1 MSATGRAPR
10 AVVYNRAGDEA
21 HPRVTSPNRHPQD
34 RVAAVIALASAVQGM
49 LAVCTAALPALA
61 PAIARTLGV
70 DASLIGLQASLVY
83 GSALAATFATGTLI
97 RRLGATRTVQ
107 VALGLNAAGLCAA
120 ATGTLWTVAA
130 GSVAIGLGL
139 GITTPA
145 TAHWL
150 ARFVP
155 MTRQNVVFS
164 LKQAGVPLG
173 GMAASLA
180 GPAIAVTAGWPWAL
194 LFYAAVCLALLVAL
208 QPRRERW
215 DDDRVPDAPWLGQP
229 LGGIPIAWA
238 DPAVRSLVIA
248 GALFNVM
255 HVALTAFTVNLLVKD
270 AGYALVVAGVVS
282 GMAQFGGAAGR
293 VMLGFAA
300 DRMRD
305 SLTILWVAGAL
316 MTLMCLLT
324 GTVGAHWPPSAVA
337 VLFLVFGFI
346 GIGWNGVFHG
356 QLARLSPHGSVGMVS
371 SGAGFF
377 LFLTALAGPSLFAA
391 LYAALGSYTSTFA
404 VLAVAPL
411 AGLAFA
417 RRAQLVARTRGP
429 SPRHPMPRAPR

>member
-1 MSATGRAPR
+1 MSVSRPL
-10 AVVYNRAGDEA
+10 
-21 HPRVTSPNRHPQD
+21 PQD

-61 PAIARTLGV
+61 PAIARSLEV
-70 DASLIGLQASLVY
+70 DPSLIGLQASLVY

-107 VALGLNAAGLCAA
+107 LALALSAVGLCTAA
-120 ATGTLWTVAA
+120 SGTLWTVAA
-130 GSVAIGLGL
+130 GSIAIGLGL

-180 GPAIAVTAGWPWAL
+180 GPVIAVAAGWQWAL
-194 LFYAAVCLALLVAL
+194 LFYAAVCVLLLAAL
-208 QPRRERW
+208 QPRRARW

-229 LGGIPIAWA
+229 LGGIPAAWA
-238 DPAVRSLVIA
+238 DPAVRSLVLA

-255 HVALTAFTVNLLVKD
+255 HVALTAFTVNLLVQD
-270 AGYALVVAGVVS
+270 AAYALVAAGLVS
-282 GMAQFGGAAGR
+282 GLAQLGGAAGR

-316 MTLMCLLT
+316 MTVMCLVT
-324 GTVGAHWPPSAVA
+324 GTVGPHWPPAAVA
-337 VLFLVFGFI
+337 ALFLAFGFI

-356 QLARLSPHGSVGMVS
+356 QLARLSPPGGVGLVS

-404 VLAVAPL
+404 VLALAPL
-411 AGLAFA
+411 AGLALA
-417 RRAQLVARTRGP
+417 RRAQLAARRRTGAPSRPPLRRTR
-429 SPRHPMPRAPR
+429 